1 MYIVTKN
8 EPKNRMVT
16 LGNHSVLLIF
26 LAEAHGN
33 RTFNH
38 VKNSLINQY
47 VENEFSHFWK
57 VLESITF

>member
-1 MYIVTKN
+1 
-8 EPKNRMVT
+8 MVT